1 MSPQRLRE
9 CFIIAEQN
17 AYKASCAD
25 QVTNVTV
32 LAILDPSEIVTL
44 GIRSIREINSI
55 TQHPLLVFILQIN
68 LGKLVAYKELH
79 CNNTRVT
86 HKKAKRQ
93 FYLIDPLTAC
103 SSSQ

>member
-9 CFIIAEQN
+9 CFIITEQN

-25 QVTNVTV
+25 QVSETNVTV

-55 TQHPLLVFILQIN
+55 TQRPLLVFILQIN

-79 CNNTRVT
+79 CNNTRVR
-86 HKKAKRQ
+86 HKK
-93 FYLIDPLTAC
+93 
-103 SSSQ
+103 SQKTDLPD

>member
-9 CFIIAEQN
+9 CFIITEQN

-25 QVTNVTV
+25 QVSKTNVTV

-44 GIRSIREINSI
+44 GIRSIREINYK
-55 TQHPLLVFILQIN
+55 IN

-86 HKKAKRQ
+86 HKK
-93 FYLIDPLTAC
+93 
-103 SSSQ
+103 SQKTVLSD